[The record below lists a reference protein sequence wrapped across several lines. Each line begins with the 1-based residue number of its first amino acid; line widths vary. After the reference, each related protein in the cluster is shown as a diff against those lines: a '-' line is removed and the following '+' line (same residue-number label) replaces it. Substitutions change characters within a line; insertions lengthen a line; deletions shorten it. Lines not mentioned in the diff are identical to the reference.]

1 MVLSTPD
8 GQDPWL
14 SKNTFEVG
22 RNFINKLH
30 QVSRFVMMRIGDKKP
45 NLNSINGADLV
56 IFDRWILSRL
66 QRTVESINKSMDEY
80 RLSTASKTMYNFVW
94 NDFCSWYVELIKP
107 DKPNEEIREGSLNVA
122 AYVLNQILKL
132 MHPFTPFVTE
142 NIYKELHTMIEGSS
156 DTILFAEWTKSDGSF
171 IDEKLE
177 ESLEQIQAVVTA
189 VRMVRAELNVPPSK
203 KSDLYIKVKDKA
215 FAKLLENHI
224 GYFRSLIKVENLFV
238 GTDTK
243 KPLLSA
249 SAIISG
255 ADIYVPLEG
264 LIDIEVEKS
273 RLEKDLTN
281 LKNQLEKVSRK
292 LANPDF
298 LANAPDDVVK
308 KEQIKKED
316 YQERI
321 EKLNKNLEQIMG
333 W

>member
-1 MVLSTPD
+1 MPTQLKK
-8 GQDPWL
+8 L
-14 SKNTFEVG
+14 
-22 RNFINKLH
+22 KLH
-30 QVSRFVMMRIGDKKP
+30 GFN
-45 NLNSINGADLV
+45 NLTKT
-56 IFDRWILSRL
+56 LSFNIYDICYAESTESKDAYIKYIDETYSSQRL
-66 QRTVESINKSMDEY
+66 
-80 RLSTASKTMYNFVW
+80 W
-94 NDFCSWYVELIKP
+94 NDFCSWYIELIKP
-107 DKPNEEIREGSLNVA
+107 DKADQEIREGSLNVA

-142 NIYKELHTMIEGSS
+142 NTYRDLHTMIEGSAKS
-156 DTILFAEWTKSDGSF
+156 IMFAKWPETDSSF

-189 VRMVRAELNVPPSK
+189 VRMVRSELNVPPSK
-203 KSDLYIKVKDKA
+203 KSDLYIKVKDEA

-243 KPLLSA
+243 KPLVSA

-264 LIDIEVEKS
+264 LIDIEVEKT
-273 RLEKDLTN
+273 RLEKELTN

-298 LANAPDDVVK
+298 LANAPEEVAK
-308 KEQIKKED
+308 KERAKKED

-321 EKLNKNLEQIMG
+321 EKMNKNLEQILG

>member
-1 MVLSTPD
+1 
-8 GQDPWL
+8 
-14 SKNTFEVG
+14 
-22 RNFINKLH
+22 
-30 QVSRFVMMRIGDKKP
+30 
-45 NLNSINGADLV
+45 
-56 IFDRWILSRL
+56 
-66 QRTVESINKSMDEY
+66 
-80 RLSTASKTMYNFVW
+80 
-94 NDFCSWYVELIKP
+94 
-107 DKPNEEIREGSLNVA
+107 
-122 AYVLNQILKL
+122 

-171 IDEKLE
+171 IDEQLE

-189 VRMVRAELNVPPSK
+189 VRSVRAELNVPPGK
-203 KSDLYIKVKDKA
+203 KSDLYIKVKDA
-215 FAKLLENHI
+215 EFAKLLENHI

-238 GTDTK
+238 GTDTQ
-243 KPLLSA
+243 KPQLAA

-255 ADIYVPLEG
+255 AEIFIPLEG

-298 LANAPDDVVK
+298 LANAPDDVIA
-308 KEQIKKED
+308 KEKAKKED

-321 EKLNKNLEQIMG
+321 EKLNKNLEQILG